1 MTDAEWELIRPLL
14 PVPACQTLLGGRP
27 EKHARRDIVDAIRYV
42 TDNGVKW
49 RALPA
54 DFPPWKTVNGFFTRW
69 EVAGVV
75 DHIRDNLREHVRR
88 RAGRHPAPSAG
99 AIDSQTVRAAETVG
113 AATRGYDS
121 GKKIN
126 GRKRHI
132 AVDTLGLLLVVIV
145 TAANLQDRPASR
157 LLLSQLRSVQSGIRH
172 IWADG

>member
-75 DHIRDNLREHVRR
+75 DHIRDNLREQVRR

-99 AIDSQTVRAAETVG
+99 AIDSQTVRAAEP
-113 AATRGYDS
+113 S
-121 GKKIN
+121 G
-126 GRKRHI
+126 R
-132 AVDTLGLLLVVIV
+132 LLVVTTV
-145 TAANLQDRPASR
+145 GRRSTVVSGTSRWTRWGCCWSSSSPQPTCKTAQPA
-157 LLLSQLRSVQSGIRH
+157 
-172 IWADG
+172 ACC